1 MYSQLHRKF
10 SHESGVERI
19 LKIGP
24 HLPKLLS
31 NIKGYTLFGTRCSCA
46 FTVNRLQCCLT
57 STIQYQQCSSDLLHS
72 GIIYFTVLCCC
83 CFSLLHISMAFATVN
98 LQCTKDAV
106 TAPFMCMLAACNRI
120 SASKYFYYVV
130 QVNYS
135 CCQSRN
141 WKLLHLYCCPVAKI
155 LRLVVH
161 CYLTTRM
168 HSRFCN
174 ILHTQVWKNQIC
186 YQILQ
191 YLQEIYINTCM
202 YVLFSF
208 VLERKSLFKCNR
220 TTIAITTVIL
230 INKMGWPNSWQQIK
244 SYNSC
249 WTQYTQ
255 WLIH

>member
-10 SHESGVERI
+10 SHKSGVERI

-31 NIKGYTLFGTRCSCA
+31 NIKGYTFFGTRCSCA

-168 HSRFCN
+168 HSRHFVTSYTLKCEKTKYVIKYCN
-174 ILHTQVWKNQIC
+174 IYKKFTSIHACTSCSVLSLSVKVCLHATGPQ
-186 YQILQ
+186 
-191 YLQEIYINTCM
+191 
-202 YVLFSF
+202 
-208 VLERKSLFKCNR
+208 
-220 TTIAITTVIL
+220 
-230 INKMGWPNSWQQIK
+230 
-244 SYNSC
+244 
-249 WTQYTQ
+249 
-255 WLIH
+255 